1 MSSIII
7 PKEQQTAYERW
18 ELSSL
23 GEHSHRLMGNREKK
37 SSELSETLAQITNA
51 ARQEGYDLGL
61 KKGYEEGSEQARL
74 THEID
79 QHAIETIAASMHKIA
94 DLHQEQVTQDLL
106 NLALDIARSMVK
118 NRLEINRNAVIPV
131 VEEAIQSLP
140 YIQKPAKIIVHPS
153 DAAIVKQELEEVIHG
168 TWSVVESS
176 EIERG
181 GCLIETGANQVDATN
196 ATRWKRIN
204 EALGQR
210 SDWLLHD

>member
-23 GEHSHRLMGNREKK
+23 GEHSHRLMVNREKK

-51 ARQEGYDLGL
+51 ARQEGYELGL
-61 KKGYEEGSEQARL
+61 KKGYEEGSMQARL
-74 THEID
+74 THELD
-79 QHAIETIAASMHKIA
+79 QQAIGNIAASMHKIA

-106 NLALDIARSMVK
+106 SLALDIARSMVK
-118 NRLEINRNAVIPV
+118 TRLEVNPGAIIPV

-153 DAAIVKQELEEVIHG
+153 DAAIIKQVLAEDISE
-168 TWSVVESS
+168 TWSVIESGD
-176 EIERG
+176 IERG
-181 GCLIETGANQVDATN
+181 GCLIETGANHVDATN
-196 ATRWKRIN
+196 TTRWKRIN
-204 EALGQR
+204 DALGQR
-210 SDWLLHD
+210 SDWMLHD